1 MWDWQVFYLTVLHSV
16 TGYST
21 VSQLLIHLKPDNFHT
36 LKTEQ
41 REENQ
46 GSNQS
51 PNKFNS
57 VSRKWDEA
65 SFLKLN

>member
-41 REENQ
+41 RELRVQTKVLTNSTVFPEN
-46 GSNQS
+46 GMK
-51 PNKFNS
+51 PHF
-57 VSRKWDEA
+57 
-65 SFLKLN
+65 